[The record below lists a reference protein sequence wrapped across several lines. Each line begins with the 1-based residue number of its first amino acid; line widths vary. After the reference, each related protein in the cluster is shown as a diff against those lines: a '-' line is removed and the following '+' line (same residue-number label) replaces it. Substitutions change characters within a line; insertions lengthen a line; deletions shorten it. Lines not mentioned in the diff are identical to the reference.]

1 MSESLRYIHTQQQ
14 AQAELDRRA
23 ASAKASANRR
33 KQLLL
38 NNPQLAQEEREKQSQ
53 RKRNNRN
60 KKRNLPDSENSW
72 QVDLEMDAARKAKS
86 RRIVKDKQFVENAQ
100 EREAL
105 IEKVRQR
112 YVLYDF
118 SLLMVFSIAEL
129 DAQFADLQ
137 VKEQLW
143 PIPAPDVT
151 PMYKKILTH
160 TYKLGQNIVC
170 ACCGCIS
177 HDIAEFEVVLDSCEP
192 LRHFCIP
199 ENVNIPFDF
208 SCGIDRL
215 DQNHILIDKLR
226 ITQDKRIL
234 LCRVCHDQLSKDR
247 QPSEALANF
256 RWVGPVPHSYY
267 NSILTILISL
277 NFYPSKFP
285 SLVRN
290 LI

>member
-1 MSESLRYIHTQQQ
+1 MSESVRYIHIQQQ
-14 AQAELDRRA
+14 AQAELDWCA

-38 NNPQLAQEEREKQSQ
+38 NDPQLAQEEREKQSQ

-60 KKRNLPDSENSW
+60 KKRNLPDSENSR

-151 PMYKKILTH
+151 PMYKKLLTH

-215 DQNHILIDKLR
+215 DQNHILIDKLG

-234 LCRVCHDQLSKDR
+234 LCRVCHDQLSKDH

-256 RWVGPVPHSYY
+256 RWVGPVPHSYH

>member
-38 NNPQLAQEEREKQSQ
+38 NNPQLTQEEREKQSQ

-60 KKRNLPDSENSW
+60 KKRNLPDSENSR

-129 DAQFADLQ
+129 DVQFVDLQ

-143 PIPAPDVT
+143 PVPAPDVM
-151 PMYKKILTH
+151 PMYKKFLTH
-160 TYKLGQNIVC
+160 TYKLSQNIVS
-170 ACCGCIS
+170 AYCGCIF
-177 HDIAEFEVVLDSCEP
+177 HDIAEFEVVLDSYEP
-192 LRHFCIP
+192 LRHLCIS

-208 SCGIDRL
+208 
-215 DQNHILIDKLR
+215 
-226 ITQDKRIL
+226 
-234 LCRVCHDQLSKDR
+234 
-247 QPSEALANF
+247 
-256 RWVGPVPHSYY
+256 
-267 NSILTILISL
+267 
-277 NFYPSKFP
+277 
-285 SLVRN
+285 
-290 LI
+290 